1 MQNDELL
8 YNIALTKIDKVGAVT
23 AKTLISYCGSAKE
36 IFKEH
41 KSRLMK
47 IPQVGSAIANATK
60 DKVVFEKAEK
70 EIEFILKNEV
80 NVLFYLDDNYPYRLK
95 NYTDSPVILY
105 YQGNANLNKEKV
117 IAVVGTR
124 RITEYGKDLV
134 SHLIKG
140 IVDQDILVV
149 SGLAYGVD
157 SLAHK
162 LCVHEQIHTV
172 GVLGHGLDRIYP
184 LENKKLSLQMLKC
197 GGLLTEFGIDTKPDR
212 ENFPMRN
219 RIVAGMS
226 DAVVV
231 VETKRD
237 GGSMIT
243 AEIANNYNKDV
254 FAFPGRIN
262 DNLSSGCNY
271 LIKNHKAQLIESPE
285 DLILNMRWD
294 VSNTRNKQ
302 IQQKMFI
309 DLTDEEQSI
318 VKILQNGNDA
328 HVDIFYQ
335 NLELSPS
342 KLASVLLHLEFNGV
356 IKALPGKKYSLIQ

>member
-1 MQNDELL
+1 MHNDELL
-8 YNIALTKIDKVGAVT
+8 YNIALTKVENVGAIT
-23 AKTLISYCGSAKE
+23 AKTLISYCGSAKSVFE
-36 IFKEH
+36 ER
-41 KSRLMK
+41 KSKLIR
-47 IPQVGSAIANATK
+47 IPQVGSAIAHAIK
-60 DKVVFEKAEK
+60 DKSALEKAEK
-70 EIEFILKNEV
+70 EIDYIQKHRIQV
-80 NVLFYLDDNYPYRLK
+80 YFYLDENYPYRLK
-95 NYTDSPVILY
+95 NYNDCPLLLY
-105 YQGNANLNKEKV
+105 YNGNADLNQDKI

-134 SHLIKG
+134 TQLIKG
-140 IVDQDILVV
+140 ISHQPILVV

-162 LCVHEQIHTV
+162 LCVVENIPTI

-184 LENKKLSLQMLKC
+184 LENKKLACQMTEH
-197 GGLLTEFGIDTKPDR
+197 GGLLTEFGINTNPDR

-219 RIVAGMS
+219 RIVAGMC

-254 FAFPGRIN
+254 YAFPGRTHDLYSN
-262 DNLSSGCNY
+262 GCLH
-271 LIKNHKAQLIESPE
+271 LIKNHKAQLIENAE

-294 VSNTRNKQ
+294 VNTTGDKQ
-302 IQQKMFI
+302 IQQQLFI
-309 DLTDEEQSI
+309 DLNEDEQAL
-318 VKILQNGNDA
+318 VDLLQKDNEV
-328 HVDIFYQ
+328 HVDVFYQ

-342 KLASVLLHLEFNGV
+342 KLASLLLNLEFNGI
-356 IKALPGKKYSLIQ
+356 IKSLPGKRYSLVQ